1 MKRVWKKYQPIV
13 EIVVLDKLHILSKR
27 IQNRLG
33 MITESEVNI
42 LDIDEFTMPKFG
54 VMFGTNLCAS
64 FDDVERDKKI
74 ELLTLTLYR
83 NLAIS
88 EAMDLSD
95 LLSKKAKTNEVNMLA
110 SPQKCKVTIKNK
122 KPIDVVKINHS
133 LKNKKKKL
141 INFTTISEQVNVDKK
156 LQIQRLKAQYNFL
169 RIDLQFHQERFDEA
183 LVEFHKYFSD
193 KLEPQEKK
201 SEEVKEETKREKS
214 VDKIYKKI
222 ATKAHPDKQGGS
234 DEDFKKLKELVDKVD
249 LDGLKEMANQYDVD
263 IEEEM
268 DEVAYKSSIKNL
280 NEEIDRL
287 QQTYAYKWFYGD
299 DVMKQLIEQSILKK

>member
-1 MKRVWKKYQPIV
+1 M
-13 EIVVLDKLHILSKR
+13 
-27 IQNRLG
+27 
-33 MITESEVNI
+33 
-42 LDIDEFTMPKFG
+42 
-54 VMFGTNLCAS
+54 
-64 FDDVERDKKI
+64 
-74 ELLTLTLYR
+74 
-83 NLAIS
+83 
-88 EAMDLSD
+88 
-95 LLSKKAKTNEVNMLA
+95 
-110 SPQKCKVTIKNK
+110 
-122 KPIDVVKINHS
+122 
-133 LKNKKKKL
+133 
-141 INFTTISEQVNVDKK
+141 DKK

-299 DVMKQLIEQSILKK
+299 DVMKAMIEQSILKK